1 MNKIKLIIL
10 AILSLNVV
18 YAEEYKLNLGISPLR
33 KTYIRENN
41 QLEVENGSIG
51 LSVGAEV
58 LWGKDFKYGLGAELK
73 NKINHKESFFN
84 NQDGDYYS
92 QPVYGTVSYKLPLDF
107 YVLGRLGIVFN
118 DGDLVTNVGKYAG
131 LGIGK
136 KIGNYDVSLLYEGS
150 ELKKSKD
157 VLVFNKDV
165 SHSGLFFDGALD
177 EISLKVGYTFGKGNK
192 TVIQE
197 KIVEKIVPVE
207 KIVTVEKIVSVEK
220 EWFNKPVVTLEDN
233 IPVFTDSKKIPS
245 IKMFGNE
252 IENVLYTYKLEKI
265 NPYQDLGTT
274 EKTALNEY
282 VLSKNLEDGK
292 YKVTIN
298 VFKNEKIET
307 TYKEFIIDSTAPKID
322 IKASSDKNNV
332 KWAWNLDDVKGKVTE
347 VRLNGIVID
356 SKENTYS
363 SNLNNGNYILTVRA
377 EDENNNKSI
386 ADNLLVLNYIE
397 QVQAQPVVEQK
408 VIEAFAKGIAAL
420 LVVDSY
426 KIKITSL
433 TKNQEQI
440 VYEALRALEGKKGT
454 LKIIGYTDDTGTEK
468 INLKLS
474 KERAHNV
481 AEIVRRMSNNKDLV
495 IEAIGKGETE
505 FKYPNTS
512 EKTRKLNRR
521 IEFEFTEIK

>member
-220 EWFNKPVVTLEDN
+220 EWFNKPVVTLED
-233 IPVFTDSKKIPS
+233 
-245 IKMFGNE
+245 
-252 IENVLYTYKLEKI
+252 
-265 NPYQDLGTT
+265 
-274 EKTALNEY
+274 
-282 VLSKNLEDGK
+282 
-292 YKVTIN
+292 
-298 VFKNEKIET
+298 
-307 TYKEFIIDSTAPKID
+307 
-322 IKASSDKNNV
+322 
-332 KWAWNLDDVKGKVTE
+332 
-347 VRLNGIVID
+347 
-356 SKENTYS
+356 KENTYS

-408 VIEAFAKGIAAL
+408 VIEDFAKGIAAL
-420 LVVDSY
+420 PVVDSY